1 MPRQSRFNGL
11 MILTE
16 EQRDAFA
23 VYIARKPESGT
34 VVPGS
39 GGIRKVRWGGRSKG
53 KSGGARIIYFNQ
65 PAIGEIW
72 LLTIYAIA
80 DRASI
85 PARELKQLKETI
97 ERE

>member
-1 MPRQSRFNGL
+1 

-23 VYIARKPESGT
+23 VYIARKPEAGA
-34 VVPGS
+34 VVPGG

-65 PAIGEIW
+65 LAIGEIW
-72 LLTIYAIA
+72 LLTI
-80 DRASI
+80 
-85 PARELKQLKETI
+85 
-97 ERE
+97 